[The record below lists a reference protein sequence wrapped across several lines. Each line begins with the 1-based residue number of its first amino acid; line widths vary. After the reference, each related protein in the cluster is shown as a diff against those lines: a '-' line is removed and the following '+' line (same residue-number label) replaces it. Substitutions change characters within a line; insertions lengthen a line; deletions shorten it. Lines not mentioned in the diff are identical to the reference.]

1 MVNHTLIAIG
11 SVGAMRVY
19 LDVPLEEAR
28 KRYQAYC
35 RSIDLK
41 DADPIFR
48 EIEFVDE
55 FEAYDVWEIESI
67 TS

>member
-1 MVNHTLIAIG
+1 MNHTLIAIG

-28 KRYQAYC
+28 ERYQAYC
-35 RSIDLK
+35 RSIDLA

-48 EIEFVDE
+48 EIEFTDE